1 MQWPAPDQTVRA
13 HLDIGSCTCTER
25 CDRLCGRRA
34 LRLAMAGVLHTVTPA
49 SAPLPTTFTA
59 GRSGWPL
66 ARWHAWQRGEK
77 TWTFT
82 VHSRR
87 VGGQRRNRCPR
98 GKALASREG
107 ETRGVQGLWSVRET
121 LLVGRLVHRS
131 MYEYSYRFLCPG
143 LGAKPPNV
151 EFGIIALEATT
162 RKR

>member
-1 MQWPAPDQTVRA
+1 MDR
-13 HLDIGSCTCTER
+13 SR
-25 CDRLCGRRA
+25 CR
-34 LRLAMAGVLHTVTPA
+34 
-49 SAPLPTTFTA
+49 
-59 GRSGWPL
+59 
-66 ARWHAWQRGEK
+66 
-77 TWTFT
+77 
-82 VHSRR
+82 SRR
-87 VGGQRRNRCPR
+87 VGEQRRNRCPH
-98 GKALASREG
+98 GEALASRASREG